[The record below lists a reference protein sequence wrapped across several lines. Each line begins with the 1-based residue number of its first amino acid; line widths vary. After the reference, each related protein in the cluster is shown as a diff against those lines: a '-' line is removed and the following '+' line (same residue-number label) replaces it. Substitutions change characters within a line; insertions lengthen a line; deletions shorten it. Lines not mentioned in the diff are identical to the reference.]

1 MPKNVGFSAHVRMCN
16 AAYGIRLSHHVKF
29 YFRFRQ
35 LIGLPVWGQFC
46 CGCKSEESSTFVSGN
61 IQYTFQYYMSPFCRS
76 SSFFRWSSFYRLS
89 SFLRSSSFFSLS
101 SFFWLS
107 SFLGCL
113 HFRGCLHFE
122 VIFLIYPL
130 IRATFFYSIKIRLE
144 TPKIKFFYCIGN
156 RKKTE
161 CDTTQLCFAHNA
173 PSVYCLKYHIA
184 KLTLMP
190 LFLVL
195 S

>member
-1 MPKNVGFSAHVRMCN
+1 MFQPSSMFMARDIVQTILDAFFLGHPVYFF
-16 AAYGIRLSHHVKF
+16 HHIKF

-46 CGCKSEESSTFVSGN
+46 CGCKGEESSTFFSGN

-101 SFFWLS
+101 SFFWSS
-107 SFLGCL
+107 SFLGHL

-130 IRATFFYSIKIRLE
+130 IRATS
-144 TPKIKFFYCIGN
+144 
-156 RKKTE
+156 
-161 CDTTQLCFAHNA
+161 
-173 PSVYCLKYHIA
+173 
-184 KLTLMP
+184 
-190 LFLVL
+190 FLQHQNPT
-195 S
+195 

>member
-1 MPKNVGFSAHVRMCN
+1 MPKNVGYFAHVRMCN

-46 CGCKSEESSTFVSGN
+46 CGCKGEESSTFFSGN

-101 SFFWLS
+101 SFFWSS
-107 SFLGCL
+107 SFLGRL

-122 VIFLIYPL
+122 VIFLIHPL
-130 IRATFFYSIKIRLE
+130 IRATFFTASKS
-144 TPKIKFFYCIGN
+144 
-156 RKKTE
+156 
-161 CDTTQLCFAHNA
+161 D
-173 PSVYCLKYHIA
+173 LKHQ
-184 KLTLMP
+184 K
-190 LFLVL
+190 
-195 S
+195 